1 MSVKVGS
8 IAWFDLKI
16 ILAKQK
22 QSKHYKD
29 VKFQAESVTET
40 ILTPTGGS
48 YLKKSPFEE
57 RSSESKNIYKE
68 LWISLESP
76 GFDSN
81 KSKNSNR
88 SLNRDSAV

>member
-29 VKFQAESVTET
+29 VKF
-40 ILTPTGGS
+40 
-48 YLKKSPFEE
+48 
-57 RSSESKNIYKE
+57 
-68 LWISLESP
+68 
-76 GFDSN
+76 
-81 KSKNSNR
+81 
-88 SLNRDSAV
+88 